1 MSGYKCYGVSRGWG
15 VGIFGTR
22 KECLEVVRGFSGAR
36 FGVVHLRADA
46 EQWLAHEGAQ
56 EQAENV
62 RKAHGV
68 G

>member
-22 KECLEVVRGFSGAR
+22 KECLEMVKGFPGAR
-36 FGVVHLRADA
+36 FRGVHSRADA